1 MAKEVFLNLP
11 EEKRNKIILVL
22 KKEFTSKPFHKVN
35 VKGIVE
41 VSGIARG
48 SFYQYF
54 ENLEDA
60 YFTILEKET
69 VDIHELFIKKV
80 MINDKNLLNSLSE
93 SGKEI
98 ADIIFDENSYMIYK
112 NRYLYWNEDL
122 NQSWESAHKTQDN
135 FFKAISNSDL
145 IDFEKI
151 HFIKSIIHSLIERL
165 FCEEWSKPQFLEK
178 YHKHLEWIEKGV
190 SSGNY

>member
-22 KKEFTSKPFHKVN
+22 KKEFTSKPFNKVN
-35 VKGIVE
+35 VKEIVE
-41 VSGIARG
+41 ASGIARG

-69 VDIHELFIKKV
+69 VDIHELFMKKFL
-80 MINDKNLLNSLSE
+80 INEKNLVDALTE
-93 SGKEI
+93 YGKEI
-98 ADIIFDENSYMIYK
+98 ADVLFDEEAYMIYK

-122 NQSWESAHKTQDN
+122 NRSWELAHRTQDN
-135 FFKAISNSDL
+135 LFKEMSSSNL
-145 IDFEKI
+145 MDFEKI
-151 HFIKSIIHSLIERL
+151 QFIKSIIHSLIERL
-165 FCEEWSKPQFLEK
+165 FREEWRKEEFLEK
-178 YHKHLEWIEKGV
+178 YIKHLEWIEKGV
-190 SSGNY
+190 CNGNF